1 MVELRN
7 INAGLELRSIIE
19 PLLDEQRDGASPHSS
34 EGSSGWRCLPG
45 RSHLRPVAMEMMSV
59 KEQEITAATARLKD
73 ESDHRTIVLK
83 IKTPPVVPPSR
94 GVTVGAGAQQT

>member
-1 MVELRN
+1 
-7 INAGLELRSIIE
+7 
-19 PLLDEQRDGASPHSS
+19 
-34 EGSSGWRCLPG
+34 
-45 RSHLRPVAMEMMSV
+45 MEMMSV

-73 ESDHRTIVLK
+73 EPDYRTIVLK